1 VALMTQSALSST
13 AAAHAFEMIAA
24 QTVPAAILDQALE
37 AAMDVFG
44 ATGGFFLLDT
54 GSVPGTAPTARIA
67 HYRGIEVDAL
77 RQVAADPA
85 FHTAV
90 AVGYEAAI
98 LATDQPLV
106 RALAGSGV
114 LFSLPLR
121 AHGRQLGRLVLVL
134 REHPSSDEQGGLS
147 ALATHAA
154 LALGSAGLQESLADR
169 GDQLASVVHSMAN
182 PVVVVDDEGRFSMV
196 NGAASLIFNLAGS
209 FEAGQPVG
217 GRLGPELGA
226 LLRRDQ
232 DETIELVLGSPEP
245 RLYRVSSRR
254 VLSGRGVSLGR
265 VLVLDDLTVEHEA
278 DRLKSD
284 FVAVV
289 GHELR
294 TPLTVVRGYAQAL
307 ATHWQTLDDERRGQA
322 VAALD
327 ASARRLER
335 LIEGVLFVAA
345 VDDRLPPLELSREDI
360 HNVLGGFASERVTVK
375 GATQLWYVV
384 DRSMLEAVVHQLVE
398 NALKYSDGPVTV
410 ETITRDDE
418 VEVAI
423 TDEGEGIFSG
433 DLPLLFH
440 RFSQVDG
447 TSTRRQGGMGIGLY
461 ISRRLVE
468 GMGGRIWGESRLG
481 LGSRFAFTLPNRDG
495 DLQAP

>member
-1 VALMTQSALSST
+1 MTQSALSSP
-13 AAAHAFEMIAA
+13 AAAKAFEVIAA
-24 QTVPAAILDQALE
+24 QTAPAAILDQTLT
-37 AAMDVFG
+37 AAVEVFG
-44 ATGGFFLLDT
+44 ATGGFFLL
-54 GSVPGTAPTARIA
+54 GSEVRPGVPAPPRIA
-67 HYRGIEVDAL
+67 HFRGLDVDAL
-77 RQVAADPA
+77 RNAAADQSFFYALLAGEEPVVLA
-85 FHTAV
+85 ADQPAV
-90 AVGYEAAI
+90 AQFDKTGVMAA
-98 LATDQPLV
+98 
-106 RALAGSGV
+106 
-114 LFSLPLR
+114 LPLR
-121 AHGRQLGRLVLVL
+121 AHGRALGRLVLL
-134 REHPSSDEQGGLS
+134 LPHRPSAEEVGALS

-154 LALGSAGLQESLADR
+154 LALGSAALQESLADR

-182 PVVVVDDEGRFSMV
+182 PVVVVDDQGRFSMV
-196 NGAASLIFNLAGS
+196 NGAASLIFNLAGQ

-217 GRLGPELGA
+217 GRLGPELGG

-245 RLYRVSSRR
+245 RLYRVTSRR
-254 VLSGRGVSLGR
+254 VLSGRGASLGR

-307 ATHWQTLDDERRGQA
+307 ATHWRTLDDERREQA

-327 ASARRLER
+327 ESARRLER

-345 VDDRLPPLELSREDI
+345 VDDRLPPLELSREDL
-360 HNVLGGFASERVTVK
+360 HAMLAGFASDRVTVNR
-375 GATQLWYVV
+375 GAEPFWYVV
-384 DRSMLEAVVHQLVE
+384 DRSMLEAVMHQLVE

-410 ETITRDDE
+410 DTITREDE
-418 VEVAI
+418 VEISV

-481 LGSRFAFTLPNRDG
+481 LGSRFALTLPKRDG
-495 DLQAP
+495 DLRPA